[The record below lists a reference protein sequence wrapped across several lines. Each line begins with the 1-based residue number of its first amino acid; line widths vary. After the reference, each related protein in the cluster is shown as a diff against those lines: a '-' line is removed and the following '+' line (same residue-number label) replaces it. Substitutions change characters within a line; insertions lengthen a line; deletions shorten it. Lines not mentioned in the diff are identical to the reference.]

1 MTESLVAAYGTP
13 NTLDQADGVQ
23 AYVLAAR
30 VVSDVDAYYLGLTWW
45 RPTNAP
51 SITCSALLYPDTN
64 LPPLASKDFNAAPL
78 LAGTN
83 TILFD
88 TPVLVS
94 ANTFVRTGILTNRY
108 AVTIGLAPPIWPYSN
123 GSHLSAPDDNNGC
136 LQLTT
141 AGVYVWPAIASGN
154 KSNFFVGPLIEPVI
168 PARGRST
175 FILGLNRLRKRTH
188 RLPLLV
194 RGTTVPVTSQ
204 QEVRYRFTSF
214 GRKWEFTM
222 FTDRIDS
229 TSLERVQAG
238 VTADSQ
244 GLPYDPTAATVRF
257 AFLSSQLA
265 KPQSGDWK
273 TGSWDVTR
281 IGSYVAQC
289 NVGAGGAVQ
298 LAAGNYYTWIQIN
311 DPVAGEIPAEQIAKL
326 IVV

>member
-13 NTLDQADGVQ
+13 DTLDQADGVQ

-30 VVSDVDAYYLGLTWW
+30 VASDVDAYYEGVTWW

-51 SITCSALLYPDTN
+51 GITCSALLYPDTD
-64 LPPLASKDFNAAPL
+64 LPPLASKDFDAGPLAP
-78 LAGTN
+78 GTN

-94 ANTFVRTGILTNRY
+94 AGTVVRPGILTRRY
-108 AVTIGLAPPIWPYSN
+108 AVTTNAPWPYSN
-123 GSHLSAPDDNNGC
+123 GSHLSAPDSGNGC
-136 LQLTT
+136 LVGTT
-141 AGVYVWPAIASGN
+141 AGVYAWPSIPSAN
-154 KSNFFVGPLIEPVI
+154 ESNFFVGPLISPVI
-168 PARGRST
+168 PARGRSI
-175 FILGLNRLRKRTH
+175 FILGLNKLRKRTH

-214 GRKWEFTM
+214 GRKWKFTM

-229 TSLERVQAG
+229 TSLARVEAG

-257 AFLSSQLA
+257 AFLPSQLA
-265 KPQSGDWK
+265 KPAPGDWK
-273 TGSWDVTR
+273 TGTWDVTR

-289 NVGAGGAVQ
+289 NVGDGGAVQ